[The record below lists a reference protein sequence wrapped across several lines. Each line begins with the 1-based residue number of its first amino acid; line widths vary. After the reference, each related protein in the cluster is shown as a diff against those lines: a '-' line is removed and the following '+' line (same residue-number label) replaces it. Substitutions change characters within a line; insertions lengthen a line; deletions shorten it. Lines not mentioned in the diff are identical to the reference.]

1 MITLDVICL
10 TTTVMMTLPRERESI
25 EEVYLL
31 QWMLDN
37 DIHKWII
44 AKETGN
50 DGYKHWQV
58 RMNTRYDFDELKKAF
73 PKAHIEQASD
83 VYDYETKEGNY
94 IRSDDNVEQLQA
106 RFGELRNNQ
115 KSIIRNLDGQN
126 DRCIDVIIDPYGNTG
141 KTWLARHLYQKGKG
155 FYVPPTITDARA
167 LIQYVANGYKGEPII
182 IVDIARSTKWTNA
195 LYVAVETLKDGL
207 VYDARYKTTVRDIHG
222 CKVLVTC
229 NVSPKLDKL
238 SRDRWRLFDSNGVP
252 LS

>member
-1 MITLDVICL
+1 MSK
-10 TTTVMMTLPRERESI
+10 TVMMTLPRDRESI

-58 RMNTRYDFDELKKAF
+58 RMNTRYTFEALKQAF
-73 PKAHIEQASD
+73 PKAHIEEASE
-83 VYDYETKEGNY
+83 VFDYERKEGQF
-94 IRSDDNVEQLQA
+94 ISSEDRAEQLQA
-106 RFGELRNNQ
+106 RFGELRENQ
-115 KSIIRNLDGQN
+115 KRILATLDEQD
-126 DRCIDVIIDPYGNTG
+126 DRGVNVIIDPYGNTG
-141 KTWLARHLYQKGKG
+141 KTWLARHLYNKGKG

-167 LIQYVANGYKGEPII
+167 LIQYVTNGYNGEQY
-182 IVDIARSTKWTNA
+182 IVIDIARSTRWTNA
-195 LYVAVETLKDGL
+195 LYVAVETIKDGL
-207 VYDARYKTTVRDIHG
+207 VYDARYRTVVRDIHG

-229 NVSPKLDKL
+229 NVCPKLDKL
-238 SRDRWRLFDSNGVP
+238 SRDRWHLFDANGTP

>member
-1 MITLDVICL
+1 MSK
-10 TTTVMMTLPRERESI
+10 TVMMTLPRDRESI

-58 RMNTRYDFDELKKAF
+58 RMNTRYTFEALKQAF
-73 PKAHIEQASD
+73 PKAHIEEASD
-83 VYDYETKEGNY
+83 VYDYERKEGNY
-94 IRSDDNVEQLQA
+94 LTSEDSTGQLET
-106 RFGELRNNQ
+106 RFGELRPNQRNILNNVSTQ
-115 KSIIRNLDGQN
+115 S
-126 DRCIDVIIDPYGNTG
+126 DREIDVVIDPYGNTG
-141 KTWLARHLYQKGKG
+141 KSWLTRYLYQHGKG

-167 LIQYVANGYKGEPII
+167 LIQYVANGYNKEE
-182 IVDIARSTKWTNA
+182 IVVIDIARSTKWNNA
-195 LYVAVETLKDGL
+195 LYVAIETVKDGL

-229 NVSPKLDKL
+229 NVCPKLDKL
-238 SRDRWRLFDSNGVP
+238 SRDRWRLFDANGTP